1 LFFLRIKFNWRGGV
15 ETKPL
20 HSIDLKSR
28 EFSLNCW
35 LMSMTFDIV
44 PGVVLIVCV
53 FISGYIGGWFEE
65 KVGTLIGGVIG
76 FFIWLGLIV
85 S

>member
-1 LFFLRIKFNWRGGV
+1 
-15 ETKPL
+15 
-20 HSIDLKSR
+20 
-28 EFSLNCW
+28 
-35 LMSMTFDIV
+35 MSMTFDIV